1 MKHLRLTHLRVVFHH
16 SVLSPG
22 AGPPPVE
29 LNAASDSE
37 GSDFLQHVVQD
48 ADLYPAAIR
57 LLDTMETL
65 QYVLLTTCGARQYGA
80 GTGTPGKY
88 WYSSRAWRVAS
99 VDEHLPGPGSQD
111 TQAGTKRC
119 SGSCVEIDDEAAE
132 MVIEQEELYMGR
144 REEVSDLCLCF
155 CAEIEVDVVI
165 IEDGMV
171 LHRERVA
178 VRVGIDDAA
187 TDHRQ
192 GGFLSPSPRGR
203 RRQPPAPEDSLSV
216 ILLFIPDFCS
226 LILLVLRLRLTSNLR
241 PSHNIRRVSHISHLQ
256 VTANEV
262 ALSHFSSGHNA
273 CAVHRLSTVDPD
285 TAALDYGLGATRGT
299 R

>member
-1 MKHLRLTHLRVVFHH
+1 ME
-16 SVLSPG
+16 S
-22 AGPPPVE
+22 
-29 LNAASDSE
+29 NAASDSE

-132 MVIEQEELYMGR
+132 MVIEEEELYMGR
-144 REEVSDLCLCF
+144 RGEVSDLRLCLC
-155 CAEIEVDVVI
+155 
-165 IEDGMV
+165 M
-171 LHRERVA
+171 
-178 VRVGIDDAA
+178 
-187 TDHRQ
+187 
-192 GGFLSPSPRGR
+192 PR
-203 RRQPPAPEDSLSV
+203 SK
-216 ILLFIPDFCS
+216 
-226 LILLVLRLRLTSNLR
+226 LTSW
-241 PSHNIRRVSHISHLQ
+241 S
-256 VTANEV
+256 
-262 ALSHFSSGHNA
+262 
-273 CAVHRLSTVDPD
+273 
-285 TAALDYGLGATRGT
+285 
-299 R
+299 